1 VSKATRPAPARAI
14 PIPATGNP
22 VHSAPRAVRPGHV
35 VHPHEPICP
44 ACGSF
49 DVTTDEVDTGDGID
63 ETAWICEACGAAWP
77 LACIVEW
84 R

>member
-1 VSKATRPAPARAI
+1 VTA
-14 PIPATGNP
+14 PATGNP
-22 VHSAPRAVRPGHV
+22 VHAKPRTVHLGHV

-44 ACGSF
+44 QPDCGSF
-49 DVTTDEVDTGDGID
+49 DVITDEVDTGDGIT
-63 ETAWICEACGAAWP
+63 ETAYICEACGAAWP